1 MNNTTIIQDNTTI
14 HPTWLLSFVLLWAR
28 FYLALPL
35 FETCWSHL
43 MNWGSTLNLF
53 ASHSF
58 TILPSSL
65 SGLIGMKAL
74 TISADVAAYLTIFG
88 GFIIA
93 IMILVGLF
101 GRFFSC
107 VIVLSVTLILVSRA
121 IIDHTQSI
129 YDMANLGEFL
139 VPVLDFVVMTAG
151 FLNESLILMMWT
163 PEVLSVALIILG
175 LILMFTGPG
184 RISLDSF
191 LSSHD

>member
-28 FYLALPL
+28 FYLAHPL

-43 MNWGSTLNLF
+43 MNWESTLNSF
-53 ASHSF
+53 AAHSF

-65 SGLIGMKAL
+65 SGLMGMKAL
-74 TISADVAAYLTIFG
+74 TISADVAAYLIIFG
-88 GFIIA
+88 GLIIA

-101 GRFFSC
+101 SRFFSF
-107 VIVLSVTLILVSRA
+107 VIVLTVALVLVSRE

-129 YDMANLGEFL
+129 HAMSNLGEFL
-139 VPVLDFVVMTAG
+139 VPVLDFIVMTAA
-151 FLNESLILMMWT
+151 FLDESLILMMWT

-184 RISLDSF
+184 RVSLDSF
-191 LSSHD
+191 LSSQD